1 MNLKVEQF
9 INLHTGSWCQKLQ
22 NRVMLCNL
30 TDILLIKDFSLNIDS
45 RKQNKN
51 SVFLCKK
58 MGITSTSLQTENT
71 I

>member
-1 MNLKVEQF
+1 MNVKVEQF
-9 INLHTGSWCQKLQ
+9 INLLTGSWCQKLQ
-22 NRVMLCNL
+22 NRVMLCKL

-58 MGITSTSLQTENT
+58 KWV
-71 I
+71 